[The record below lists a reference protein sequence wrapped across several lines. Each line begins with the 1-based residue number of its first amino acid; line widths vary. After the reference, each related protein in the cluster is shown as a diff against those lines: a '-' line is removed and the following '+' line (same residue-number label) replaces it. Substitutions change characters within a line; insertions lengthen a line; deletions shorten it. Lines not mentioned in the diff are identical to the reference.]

1 MTRHITGNSVKSEKG
16 NVVYY
21 LCAAY
26 LNLESIFAEKCF
38 LRLSYENSPMLHLLQ
53 HLSSTLIN
61 IEKIK
66 NPFIDAVRCCKQLL
80 NMTFLIRDFAK
91 NNPENVIL
99 DS

>member
-1 MTRHITGNSVKSEKG
+1 MCCLPEFRIVFCREVFPSVE
-16 NVVYY
+16 
-21 LCAAY
+21 
-26 LNLESIFAEKCF
+26 
-38 LRLSYENSPMLHLLQ
+38 LRKFTPMLHLPQ

-80 NMTFLIRDFAK
+80 NMTFLIRDLAK

>member
-1 MTRHITGNSVKSEKG
+1 MTRHITGNNVKSEEG
-16 NVVYY
+16 NVVY

-38 LRLSYENSPMLHLLQ
+38 LRLSYENSRLCCIYLEN
-53 HLSSTLIN
+53 LSSTLIN

-80 NMTFLIRDFAK
+80 NMTFLIRDLAK